1 MATDGGDGEV
11 TTARTDGRWC
21 VVAMRARM
29 AVTGMA
35 AATAA
40 MAAAAAETTI
50 AHEIVLAAMA
60 IAHGIG
66 GPAGEGGRWM
76 AGVGGGEGRTSMEA
90 AASRSPRPTG
100 GSTRGCYASSMAA
113 RGRRHGRARLARGQP
128 RACWRRRRDGGR
140 TVSRRWTAKLRMAR
154 ACAGGSRSRPVACRR
169 RR

>member
-1 MATDGGDGEV
+1 V

-29 AVTGMA
+29 AVTGMWRRLRRRWRRRRRRR
-35 AATAA
+35 
-40 MAAAAAETTI
+40 TTI

>member
-1 MATDGGDGEV
+1 
-11 TTARTDGRWC
+11 
-21 VVAMRARM
+21 M

-50 AHEIVLAAMA
+50 AHETVLAAMA

-113 RGRRHGRARLARGQP
+113 RGLLVGDATAGRGWRADSPVLAGG
-128 RACWRRRRDGGR
+128 DGGMEGGA
-140 TVSRRWTAKLRMAR
+140 SAR
-154 ACAGGSRSRPVACRR
+154 SAGGGQRSSGWRERAQEGARSRPVACRR
-169 RR
+169 SRA